1 MKKVLF
7 FMMLLATVTARAQ
20 GEMKNGIYE
29 TKTVREIENLTSE
42 QLYVRTLEVLSDWAG
57 SQNKSKANIDVQD
70 KDGGIVVYKGSY
82 YLGYRKQNLLYGW
95 DTFADFTLK
104 ARSKD
109 GKIQVSASVPSM
121 TFKWDATAESFTEPL
136 SSFYPDYA
144 YKGKVLL
151 KKPSTEFAPQIPT
164 VFDTIVNQISD
175 NIIQRE
181 DDDF

>member
-7 FMMLLATVTARAQ
+7 FMMLLAAMTARAQ
-20 GEMKNGIYE
+20 GEMKNGVYE
-29 TKTVREIENLTSE
+29 TKTVSEVENLTAD
-42 QLYVRTLEVLSDWAG
+42 QLYLRTLEVLSDWAG

-70 KDGGIVVYKGSY
+70 KEGGIVVYKGSY

-104 ARSKD
+104 VRCKD

-121 TFKWDATAESFTEPL
+121 TFRWDATNETFTEPV
-136 SSFYPDYA
+136 SSFYPEYA

-151 KKPSTEFAPQIPT
+151 KKASTEFAPQIPV
-164 VFDTIVNQISD
+164 VFDTMVKQLAESITQKE
-175 NIIQRE
+175 E
-181 DDDF
+181 DDF